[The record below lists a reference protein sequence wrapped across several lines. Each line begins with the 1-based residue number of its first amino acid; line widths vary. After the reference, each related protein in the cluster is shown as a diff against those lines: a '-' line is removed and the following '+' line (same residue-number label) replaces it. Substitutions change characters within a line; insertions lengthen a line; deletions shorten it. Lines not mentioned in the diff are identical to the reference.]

1 MSASGT
7 MNAGYLETL
16 LAGQPH
22 LPASPLAW
30 LNALRAEAVD
40 RVGVLTVPTQR
51 DEEWRFTDI
60 SQLTKMSFHPVRTT
74 ISLQV
79 ADIERFYIEEATTRL
94 VFVDGVYAPQLS
106 SGITDNGVA
115 VVNLEAGFAAHAAAI
130 EPYLGRL
137 TEFSDNVFAALNT
150 AFLHDAALIVVPRDT
165 SVAVPV
171 HLLFIATQK
180 DVVSYPRCLLLAGS
194 GSVVTVIEDYVSLQ
208 EDAYFTNAVTEIA
221 LVDNARVNHI
231 RVQREG
237 AKAFHIAN
245 CAVTVAR
252 ASNYQS
258 VSVAFG
264 ARISR
269 YNLNVQLAEEAECAV
284 DGLALISGRQLADTH
299 TCIDHAMPNAVSR
312 QMHKCIV
319 GGSAHAVFNGKIKV
333 RQGAQRTDSRQSSR
347 NLLLT
352 GKAHVDTKPQL
363 EIFADDVKCSHG
375 ATIGQLDNEEV
386 FYLQSRGLSETAARN
401 MLTYAFGAE
410 IIERM
415 PISSLKL
422 QLEQTVLEQTTV
434 QP

>member
-1 MSASGT
+1 MSVPGAI
-7 MNAGYLETL
+7 NAGYLETL

-40 RVGVLTVPTQR
+40 RVGVLTVPTLR

-74 ISLQV
+74 ISLQI

-106 SGITDNGVA
+106 SGSTDNGVA

-130 EPYLGRL
+130 EPFLGRL

-165 SVAVPV
+165 SIAAPV

-194 GSVVTVIEDYVSLQ
+194 GSAVTVVEDYVSLQ
-208 EDAYFTNAVTEIA
+208 EDAYLTNAVTEIA
-221 LVDNARVNHI
+221 LIDNARVNHI
-231 RVQREG
+231 RVQRES

-245 CAVTVAR
+245 CAVSVAR

-299 TCIDHAMPNAVSR
+299 TCIDHAKPNAVSR

-319 GGSAHAVFNGKIKV
+319 GGGAHAVFNGKIKV

-363 EIFADDVKCSHG
+363 EIFADDVKCTHG

-415 PISSLKL
+415 PIASLKL

>member
-1 MSASGT
+1 MSAPGT
-7 MNAGYLETL
+7 INAGYLENL

-22 LPASPLAW
+22 LRASPLAW

-40 RVGVLTVPTQR
+40 RVGVLTVPTLR

-60 SQLTKMSFHPVRTT
+60 SQLTKMSFHPVRAT
-74 ISLQV
+74 ISLQA

-115 VVNLEAGFAAHAAAI
+115 VVNLEAGFAAHTAAI

-137 TEFSDNVFAALNT
+137 TEFRDNVFAALNT
-150 AFLHDAALIVVPRDT
+150 AFLHDAALIVVPRDI

-180 DVVSYPRCLLLAGS
+180 DVVSYPRCLLLAES
-194 GSVVTVIEDYVSLQ
+194 GSAVTVIEDYVSLQ

-221 LVDNARVNHI
+221 LIDNARVNHI

-269 YNLNVQLAEEAECAV
+269 YNLNVQLSEEAECAV

-299 TCIDHAMPNAVSR
+299 TCIDHAKPNAVSR

-363 EIFADDVKCSHG
+363 EIFADDVKCTHG

-410 IIERM
+410 IIERI
-415 PISSLKL
+415 PISSLKF

>member
-1 MSASGT
+1 MSATGT
-7 MNAGYLETL
+7 INAGYLETL
-16 LAGQPH
+16 LAGQPQ
-22 LPASPLAW
+22 LPTSPLAW

-40 RVGVLTVPTQR
+40 RVGVLTVPTLR

-60 SQLTKMSFHPVRTT
+60 SQLTKMPFHPVRTT
-74 ISLQV
+74 ISLQA
-79 ADIERFYIEEATTRL
+79 ADIERFYIEEAPTRL

-106 SGITDNGVA
+106 SGIADSDVT
-115 VVNLEAGFAAHAAAI
+115 VVNLEAGFAAHAAKI

-137 TEFSDNVFAALNT
+137 TEFRDNVFAALNT
-150 AFLHDAALIVVPRDT
+150 AFLHDAALVVVPRDIAVT
-165 SVAVPV
+165 VPV

-180 DVVSYPRCLLLAGS
+180 DVVSYPRCLLLAES
-194 GSVVTVIEDYVSLQ
+194 GSAVTVIEDYVSLQ
-208 EDAYFTNAVTEIA
+208 EDAYFTNAVAEIA
-221 LVDNARVNHI
+221 LLDNARVNHI

-237 AKAFHIAN
+237 TKAFHIAN
-245 CAVTVAR
+245 CAVSLAR

-299 TCIDHAMPNAVSR
+299 TCIDHAKPHAVSH

-319 GGSAHAVFNGKIKV
+319 GGGAHAVFNGKIMV

-352 GKAHVDTKPQL
+352 NKAHVDTKPQL
-363 EIFADDVKCSHG
+363 EIFADDVKCTHG
-375 ATIGQLDNEEV
+375 ATIGQLDSEEV
-386 FYLQSRGLSETAARN
+386 FYLQSRGLSDTAARN

-410 IIERM
+410 IIERI
-415 PISSLKL
+415 PISSLKC
-422 QLEQTVLEQTTV
+422 QLEQTVLEQTAT
-434 QP
+434 QL

>member
-1 MSASGT
+1 MSVPGT
-7 MNAGYLETL
+7 INAGYLETL

-40 RVGVLTVPTQR
+40 RVGVLTVPTLR

-74 ISLQV
+74 ISLQI

-106 SGITDNGVA
+106 SGSTDNGVA

-130 EPYLGRL
+130 EPFLGRL

-165 SVAVPV
+165 SIAAPV

-194 GSVVTVIEDYVSLQ
+194 GSAVTVVEDYVSLQ

-221 LVDNARVNHI
+221 LIDNARVNHI

-299 TCIDHAMPNAVSR
+299 TCIDHAKPNAVSR

-363 EIFADDVKCSHG
+363 EIFADDVKCTHG

-415 PISSLKL
+415 PIASLKL

>member
-1 MSASGT
+1 MSATGT
-7 MNAGYLETL
+7 TNAGYLETL
-16 LAGQPH
+16 LAGQPQ
-22 LPASPLAW
+22 LPTSPLAW

-40 RVGVLTVPTQR
+40 RVGVLTVPTLR

-60 SQLTKMSFHPVRTT
+60 SQLTKMPFHPVRTT
-74 ISLQV
+74 ISLQA
-79 ADIERFYIEEATTRL
+79 ADIEHFYIEEATTRL

-106 SGITDNGVA
+106 SGIAGSGVT
-115 VVNLEAGFAAHAAAI
+115 VVNLEAGFAAHAATI

-137 TEFSDNVFAALNT
+137 TEFRDNVFAALNT
-150 AFLHDAALIVVPRDT
+150 AFLHDAALIVVPRDI

-180 DVVSYPRCLLLAGS
+180 DVVSYPRCLLLAES
-194 GSVVTVIEDYVSLQ
+194 GSAVTVIEDYVSLQ
-208 EDAYFTNAVTEIA
+208 EDAYFTNAVAEIA
-221 LVDNARVNHI
+221 LLDNARVNHI
-231 RVQREG
+231 RVQRECT
-237 AKAFHIAN
+237 KAFHIAN
-245 CAVTVAR
+245 CSVSLAR

-299 TCIDHAMPNAVSR
+299 TCIDHAKPHAVSH

-319 GGSAHAVFNGKIKV
+319 GGGAHAVFNGKIMV

-352 GKAHVDTKPQL
+352 NKAHVDTKPQL
-363 EIFADDVKCSHG
+363 EIFADDVKCTHG
-375 ATIGQLDNEEV
+375 ATIGQLDSEEV
-386 FYLQSRGLSETAARN
+386 FYLRSRGLSDTAARN

-410 IIERM
+410 IIERI
-415 PISSLKL
+415 PISSLKC
-422 QLEQTVLEQTTV
+422 QLEQTVLEQTAT
-434 QP
+434 QL

>member
-150 AFLHDAALIVVPRDT
+150 AFLHDAALIVVPERHVSHALHRLDQLLGLAAEPEAAQ
-165 SVAVPV
+165 VA
-171 HLLFIATQK
+171 
-180 DVVSYPRCLLLAGS
+180 
-194 GSVVTVIEDYVSLQ
+194 SVVIRDFPFELRADVDDRQPIHQ
-208 EDAYFTNAVTEIA
+208 E
-221 LVDNARVNHI
+221 
-231 RVQREG
+231 
-237 AKAFHIAN
+237 
-245 CAVTVAR
+245 
-252 ASNYQS
+252 
-258 VSVAFG
+258 
-264 ARISR
+264 
-269 YNLNVQLAEEAECAV
+269 
-284 DGLALISGRQLADTH
+284 
-299 TCIDHAMPNAVSR
+299 
-312 QMHKCIV
+312 V
-319 GGSAHAVFNGKIKV
+319 G
-333 RQGAQRTDSRQSSR
+333 
-347 NLLLT
+347 
-352 GKAHVDTKPQL
+352 
-363 EIFADDVKCSHG
+363 
-375 ATIGQLDNEEV
+375 
-386 FYLQSRGLSETAARN
+386 
-401 MLTYAFGAE
+401 
-410 IIERM
+410 
-415 PISSLKL
+415 
-422 QLEQTVLEQTTV
+422 
-434 QP
+434 